1 MSFKNYNGPDK
12 YHFRIYKKGKSHPFI
27 VVVVEEKE
35 IDGKMYISGYM
46 FTHSVLRVFSKPNDY
61 IKMETNPNPNDDAD
75 SFLCIRRVT
84 QVEASAFSK
93 PYKNW
98 HLCMRQKNPGSNNY
112 KIRKGSIIIEFSAA
126 KDFLVFHR

>member
-12 YHFRIYKKGKSHPFI
+12 YHLRIYKKGKSHPFI

-46 FTHSVLRVFSKPNDY
+46 FTHSVLRVLSKPNDY
-61 IKMETNPNPNDDAD
+61 IKMEKNPNPNDDAD

-93 PYKNW
+93 PYNNW
-98 HLCMRQKNPGSNNY
+98 HLSEKDEKTIDELENKY
-112 KIRKGSIIIEFSAA
+112 FS
-126 KDFLVFHR
+126 K